1 MAVDIQYCWTTRIG
15 STSQSSPYVLKITLV
30 MEREYV
36 LSRGYGHRQMLIMY
50 GKAIS
55 GETPAALGLGQV
67 IFIDQQ
73 EG

>member
-1 MAVDIQYCWTTRIG
+1 MI
-15 STSQSSPYVLKITLV
+15 
-30 MEREYV
+30 EREYV